1 MRNNDTIIKG
11 FLLQNKKGLIT
22 IVQSLTFGV
31 QVSKS
36 LKTSYRDVGSYRK
49 VDGQLVI

>member
-36 LKTSYRDVGSYRK
+36 LKTSYSDVGNYQQ
-49 VDGQLVI
+49 VGGQVVM